1 MRRRISDESSAELRD
16 TVDIILSG
24 SKPIEVLQEEE
35 TSIDKKEGERLH
47 REARETENRLQKEK
61 LKSQRQD
68 RKQRK
73 KFSFMIFYFLCAYLV
88 TVFLILFLSGLGRLS
103 FELAVGVLITLLS
116 TTTVNMIGIFILV
129 VKYLFPIKD
138 YPPYL
143 R

>member
-103 FELAVGVLITLLS
+103 FELADGVLITLLS

>member
-1 MRRRISDESSAELRD
+1 MRRSISDESSAELRD

-103 FELAVGVLITLLS
+103 FELADGVLITLLS

>member
-47 REARETENRLQKEK
+47 RKARETENRLQKEK

-103 FELAVGVLITLLS
+103 FELADGVLITLLS

>member
-61 LKSQRQD
+61 LKSQGQD

-103 FELAVGVLITLLS
+103 FELADGVLITLLS

>member
-35 TSIDKKEGERLH
+35 TSIDKKEGKRLH

-103 FELAVGVLITLLS
+103 FELADGVLITLLS

>member
-88 TVFLILFLSGLGRLS
+88 TVFSILFLSGLGRLS
-103 FELAVGVLITLLS
+103 FELADGVLITLLS
-116 TTTVNMIGIFILV
+116 TTPVNMIGIFILL
-129 VKYLFPIKD
+129 VKYLFQIKD
-138 YPPYL
+138 YLPYL